1 MTPSPR
7 PTRGLTLGRVFGARI
22 VVQPS
27 TLLMLVL
34 LALLFAT
41 SGGVELDRR
50 TFTIGLILAILLFVS
65 VFLHEL
71 AHAATARA
79 FKRDVSEIVLTLW
92 GGHTSYDA
100 RGLTPVVAGVTSAA
114 GPVANLVLAG
124 LAWLPLATGLISPS
138 LVDWLRG
145 DITVYG
151 IVAWLAWANVVLA
164 AFNALPGIPMD
175 GGRVLEA
182 IVWGATG
189 NRFTGM
195 KVAAWGGRVVAVG
208 VLVVGLA
215 IPYLQGRTPDL
226 FDIGWSLLVVAILWP
241 AASQALRVAQALDKR
256 STVTA
261 GALAVP
267 AVALA
272 FHVSVAD
279 ARAAAARDGAVEVV
293 VLGVDGAAAGHFPV
307 ALTDAVEEADRPT
320 TGLQSVTMPLP
331 RGAAIDVEADGD
343 ALVEALQEWWGKTD
357 VWVAVDR
364 GAIVGVVRLAEA
376 MKALQ

>member
-7 PTRGLTLGRVFGARI
+7 PTRGLTLGRAFGARI

-27 TLLMLVL
+27 TLVMLVL

-50 TFTIGLILAILLFVS
+50 TFTIGLVLALLLFVS

-100 RGLTPVVAGVTSAA
+100 RGLTPLVSGVTSAS
-114 GPVANLVLAG
+114 GPVANLVIAG
-124 LAWLPLATGLISPS
+124 LAWLPIATGLLEPS
-138 LVDWLRG
+138 LAQWLSG
-145 DITVYG
+145 SVTVYG
-151 IVAWLAWANVVLA
+151 IVAWLAWANLVLA

-182 IVWGATG
+182 IVWAVTG
-189 NRFTGM
+189 NRFRGM
-195 KVAAWGGRVVAVG
+195 IVAAWGGRVVAVG
-208 VLVVGLA
+208 VLMVGLSV
-215 IPYLQGRTPDL
+215 PYLQGRTPDL
-226 FDIGWSLLVVAILWP
+226 FDIGWSLLIVAILWP
-241 AASQALRVAQALDKR
+241 AATQALRVARALDKR
-256 STVTA
+256 SAVTA
-261 GALAVP
+261 RALAVG
-267 AVALA
+267 AVALP
-272 FHVSVAD
+272 FSVSVAD
-279 ARAAAARDGAVEVV
+279 ARAAASAAGADEVV
-293 VLGVDGAAAGHFPV
+293 VLGADGAAAGHFPV
-307 ALTDAVEEADRPT
+307 ALTEAVEEAARPS

-331 RGAAIDVEADGD
+331 RGAAVPIDADGD
-343 ALVEALQEWWGKTD
+343 ALVDALQEWWGRTD
-357 VWVAVDR
+357 VWIAVDE
-364 GAIVGVVRLAEA
+364 GAIVGVVRLADA